1 MTSSHPYLNKKCPVF
16 GMIHTAALPGTPK
29 HQFSPQQIMDLAI
42 AEAQIYLDAGIEG
55 LMIENMHDVP
65 YLKRSVGPE
74 IVAIMSL
81 LAMEIRRLT
90 KLPCG
95 IQILAGAN
103 KEALAVAYAS
113 GFEFVRAEG
122 FVFGHLADEGL
133 MDADAGELM
142 RYRKLI
148 GAEAVHIFTD
158 IKKKHS
164 SHAISA
170 DTNIVETAKAA
181 EFFLSDGLIITGTS
195 TGEKADLEEIKA
207 VKKSVGLPVLVGSG
221 VTTDNLENYLAVA
234 DALIIGSYFKKDGNW
249 QNGPDPERIA
259 RLMEKKYTLTNRI

>member
-1 MTSSHPYLNKKCPVF
+1 MTSSHSFLDNKCPVF

-29 HQFSPQQIMDLAI
+29 HRCSPQQIIDMAI

-55 LMIENMHDVP
+55 LIIENMHDVP
-65 YLKRSVGPE
+65 YLKRLVGPE
-74 IVAIMSL
+74 IVAVMSL
-81 LAMEIRRLT
+81 LAKEIRRLT

-103 KEALAVAYAS
+103 EAALAVAYAA

-133 MDADAGELM
+133 MDADAGALM
-142 RYRKLI
+142 RYRRQI
-148 GAEAVHIFTD
+148 GAESVHIFTD

-170 DTNIVETAKAA
+170 DTDIVETAKAA
-181 EFFLSDGLIITGTS
+181 EFFLSDGLIVTGTS
-195 TGEKADLEEIKA
+195 TGEIASLEEIKA

-221 VTTDNLENYLAVA
+221 VTINNLEDYLAVA

-249 QNGPDPERIA
+249 QNGPDPERIE
-259 RLMEKKYTLTNRI
+259 RLMKKKYDLANRI